1 MADAPVMAGKSVLVT
16 GGTSGIGKA
25 TAAGLAALGARVGI
39 TGRDPARTEAVAASI
54 RATPGS
60 PVVDGFAADMSAQ
73 AGVRRLAAQV
83 LDTYPRLDVLV
94 NNAGGFWA
102 HRHVTADGLEHTFA
116 LNHLAPFLLTSL
128 LLDRLA
134 ASAPARGCPPS
145 RPGRR
150 KPRFPGVRCPVF
162 GSLDYIYLPVADV
175 DGEALRYV
183 QVLGAELVWKVR
195 GMGTT
200 VACLRA
206 GEHGPAIA
214 LGHLQGPGAILV
226 YRVQD
231 YAATVAH
238 LRARHI
244 AVRELEIPHGPCATF
259 TMEAGQ
265 RYAVYQLVR
274 PDAVHQFDGR
284 IDP

>member
-1 MADAPVMAGKSVLVT
+1 M
-16 GGTSGIGKA
+16 
-25 TAAGLAALGARVGI
+25 
-39 TGRDPARTEAVAASI
+39 
-54 RATPGS
+54 
-60 PVVDGFAADMSAQ
+60 
-73 AGVRRLAAQV
+73 
-83 LDTYPRLDVLV
+83 
-94 NNAGGFWA
+94 
-102 HRHVTADGLEHTFA
+102 
-116 LNHLAPFLLTSL
+116 
-128 LLDRLA
+128 
-134 ASAPARGCPPS
+134 
-145 RPGRR
+145 
-150 KPRFPGVRCPVF
+150 F

-206 GEHGPAIA
+206 GEHGPAI
-214 LGHLQGPGAILV
+214 LLSGHLQGPGAILV

-231 YAATVAH
+231 YAATVAY

-274 PDAVHQFDGR
+274 PDAAHLFDGR

>member
-1 MADAPVMAGKSVLVT
+1 
-16 GGTSGIGKA
+16 
-25 TAAGLAALGARVGI
+25 
-39 TGRDPARTEAVAASI
+39 
-54 RATPGS
+54 
-60 PVVDGFAADMSAQ
+60 
-73 AGVRRLAAQV
+73 
-83 LDTYPRLDVLV
+83 
-94 NNAGGFWA
+94 
-102 HRHVTADGLEHTFA
+102 
-116 LNHLAPFLLTSL
+116 
-128 LLDRLA
+128 
-134 ASAPARGCPPS
+134 
-145 RPGRR
+145 
-150 KPRFPGVRCPVF
+150 VF

-206 GEHGPAIA
+206 GEQGPAI
-214 LGHLQGPGAILV
+214 LLSGHLQGPGAILV